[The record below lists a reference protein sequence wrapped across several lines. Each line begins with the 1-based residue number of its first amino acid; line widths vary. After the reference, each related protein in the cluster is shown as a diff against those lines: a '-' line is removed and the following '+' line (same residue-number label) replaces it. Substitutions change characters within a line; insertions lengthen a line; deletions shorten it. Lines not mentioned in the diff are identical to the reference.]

1 MSYIGID
8 FGTHNC
14 TISFNN
20 IILEYNLPSIIY
32 IDNEDIL
39 IGNNAKDKKDNI
51 SYFKRLLC
59 IKDDEKHLFNFDYYK
74 INDIIYIKTKRG
86 DLSITQLIG
95 LFFSKLKEIIEQKII
110 NNYTCINNQV
120 INNYTCIITVPAYF
134 NENQRKIIWDASK
147 LASLPCIKLLSE
159 PTSACLAYYDIE
171 KRLNNKNILVFD
183 FGAGTLDLSIVR
195 IEDEICEVKGTYG
208 NNNLGGLDINHVLMK
223 ELNISFEDAENKKK
237 KVNYFRIY
245 NKYFKNDIIFAIDEI
260 IKRSNNINIDN
271 VILVGGSSK
280 LLWIKKLIQKH
291 LNKEIIE
298 IKNDNYDYKDI
309 AVALGAG
316 IHQNKNNENSLILV
330 DRLALS
336 IGVKTLDN
344 TFTPIIPRNSII
356 PISVTKIF
364 TSNEKPIIIDI
375 YQGESYFIEDN
386 IHIKSFEIYNIKS
399 ENPVI
404 YITIKVN
411 INSIIDIIVKERF
424 NDIETKIEINNLK
437 ELISNEQINDILNN
451 IDFYHKKNLNL

>member
-14 TISFNN
+14 TISYNN
-20 IILEYNLPSIIY
+20 VVLEYNLPSIIY

-39 IGNNAKDKKDNI
+39 IGNNAINKKDNI

-59 IKDDEKHLFNFDYYK
+59 IKDNEKHLFNFDYYK

-95 LFFSKLKEIIEQKII
+95 LFFSKLKEIIEHKI
-110 NNYTCINNQV
+110 N
-120 INNYTCIITVPAYF
+120 NNYTCIITVPAYF

-147 LASLPCIKLLSE
+147 LAMLPCIKLLSE

-171 KRLNNKNILVFD
+171 KQLNNKNILVFD

-195 IEDEICEVKGTYG
+195 IEDEICEVIGTYG
-208 NNNLGGLDINHVLMK
+208 NNNFGGLDINHALMK
-223 ELNISFEDAENKKK
+223 ELNISFDEAENKKK

-245 NKYFKNDIIFAIDEI
+245 NKYFKNDVIFAIDEI

-280 LLWIKKLIQKH
+280 LTWIKKLIQKH

-298 IKNDNYDYKDI
+298 IKNNEYDYKDI
-309 AVALGAG
+309 AVSLGAG

-336 IGVKTLDN
+336 IGVKTVDN

-386 IHIKSFEIYNIKS
+386 VHIKSFEICNIKS

-437 ELISNEQINDILNN
+437 EIISNEQINNILNN

>member
-1 MSYIGID
+1 
-8 FGTHNC
+8 
-14 TISFNN
+14 
-20 IILEYNLPSIIY
+20 
-32 IDNEDIL
+32 
-39 IGNNAKDKKDNI
+39 
-51 SYFKRLLC
+51 
-59 IKDDEKHLFNFDYYK
+59 
-74 INDIIYIKTKRG
+74 
-86 DLSITQLIG
+86 
-95 LFFSKLKEIIEQKII
+95 
-110 NNYTCINNQV
+110 
-120 INNYTCIITVPAYF
+120 
-134 NENQRKIIWDASK
+134 
-147 LASLPCIKLLSE
+147 
-159 PTSACLAYYDIE
+159 
-171 KRLNNKNILVFD
+171 
-183 FGAGTLDLSIVR
+183 
-195 IEDEICEVKGTYG
+195 
-208 NNNLGGLDINHVLMK
+208 MK